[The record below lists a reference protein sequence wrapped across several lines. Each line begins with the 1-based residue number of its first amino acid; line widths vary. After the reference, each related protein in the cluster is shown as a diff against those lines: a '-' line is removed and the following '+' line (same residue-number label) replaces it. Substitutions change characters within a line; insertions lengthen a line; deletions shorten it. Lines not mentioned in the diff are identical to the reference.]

1 MDSVM
6 FGNMILNAVG
16 PLETGVATMDNGT
29 LFLENVEHGVM
40 QGIVVNLS
48 ERFGEY
54 FGFLVTEYP
63 GISGYTVDF
72 R

>member
-1 MDSVM
+1 MDNEKFDS
-6 FGNMILNAVG
+6 MILNAVG

-29 LFLENVEHGVM
+29 LFLENVEYGVM
-40 QGIVVNLS
+40 EGIVVNLS

-54 FGFLVTEYP
+54 FGFLVTEHP